1 MVYEN
6 QTIGII
12 DSESSD
18 YDAYDESDKELLQII
33 ANIAAPRITSAQ
45 YFEQLMQS
53 QRQLEKTNHHL
64 AMSLKKHK
72 ENQQTLIQSAKM
84 ASIGLLSAVVA
95 HEINNPLG
103 FSKSNIESLG
113 EYRQFIAKM
122 YHTIINH
129 PELPHNIAEEINESH
144 YKSSI
149 DEVEDIINETSDG
162 LLRIKHII
170 ADLCGYARNEAKVS
184 GLFDVNNGIKVA
196 SNLLRGEVKNH
207 CKLKLD

>member
-53 QRQLEKTNHHL
+53 QRQLEKKNHHL

-103 FSKSNIESLG
+103 FSEK
-113 EYRQFIAKM
+113 
-122 YHTIINH
+122 
-129 PELPHNIAEEINESH
+129 
-144 YKSSI
+144 
-149 DEVEDIINETSDG
+149 
-162 LLRIKHII
+162 
-170 ADLCGYARNEAKVS
+170 
-184 GLFDVNNGIKVA
+184 
-196 SNLLRGEVKNH
+196 
-207 CKLKLD
+207 